1 MTKQHLVALATEL
14 FDARPEA
21 NRDAIEQW
29 NLDCRAVIR
38 VCRMFNPRFDKDRFI
53 EAITRGYPSR
63 QNLDWRRISD
73 NDHLD

>member
-38 VCRMFNPRFDKDRFI
+38 ACIMFNPCFDKQRFI
-53 EAITRGYPSR
+53 TAITRGYPR
-63 QNLDWRRISD
+63 LDEFIWD
-73 NDHLD
+73 